1 MCAALRVCVGLLH
14 ACFWEQQ
21 KARDNADMDTL
32 RIATRKSPLA
42 LWQSEHVA
50 TQLRAAHP
58 GLNVELV
65 PMSTRGDEVLDRS
78 LAAIGGK
85 GLFLKELE
93 LAMQR
98 GEADC
103 AVHSLK
109 DVPMELEPGFA
120 LPAILRRADHADAFV
135 SNDHDDLAALPQ
147 GARVGTS
154 SLRRQAQLRARRPDL
169 QLLDLR
175 GNVNTRLAKLDA
187 GDYDAIVLAC
197 AGLQR
202 LGFDD
207 RIRSRLDAPDWL
219 PAPAQG
225 AIAVECRDDDAATQA
240 LFAVLDDAATR
251 TCVEAERAMNRALH
265 GSCHVPVAAYAHLDG
280 QHLYLAGLVGSAA
293 DGRIVRAHAPGRG
306 DMPEGLG
313 LEVAEKLL
321 AQGARALIDAHL

>member
-1 MCAALRVCVGLLH
+1 M
-14 ACFWEQQ
+14 
-21 KARDNADMDTL
+21 KTL

-50 TQLRAAHP
+50 AALQAAHP
-58 GLNVELV
+58 GLAVTLV

-98 GEADC
+98 GDADC

-109 DVPMELEPGFA
+109 DVPMELEAGFA
-120 LPAILRRADHADAFV
+120 LPAILARADYADAFV
-135 SNDHDDLAALPQ
+135 SNHHAGIDALPP
-147 GARVGTS
+147 GAIVGTS
-154 SLRRQAQLRARRPDL
+154 SLRRQAQLRALRPDL
-169 QLLDLR
+169 DLRDLR

-202 LGFDD
+202 LDFSD
-207 RIRSRLDAPDWL
+207 RIRVRLVAPQWL

-225 AIAVECRDDDAATQA
+225 AIAVECRDDDAATRA
-240 LFAVLDDAATR
+240 LCAALDHADTR

-265 GSCHVPVAAYAHLDG
+265 GSCHVPVAAYAQLDG
-280 QHLYLAGLVGSAA
+280 ARLTLHGLVGSAA
-293 DGRIVRAHAPGRG
+293 DGRAVRAEAHGRG
-306 DMPEGLG
+306 DAPDCLG
-313 LEVAEKLL
+313 IEVGQLLL
-321 AQGARALIDAHL
+321 AQGARELIGVIE

>member
-1 MCAALRVCVGLLH
+1 MTV
-14 ACFWEQQ
+14 
-21 KARDNADMDTL
+21 L

-50 TQLRAAHP
+50 ARLRAAHP
-58 GLNVELV
+58 GLDVELV

-120 LPAILRRADHADAFV
+120 LPAILEREDPADAFV
-135 SNDHDDLAALPQ
+135 SNDFADLDALPQ

-154 SLRRQAQLRARRPDL
+154 SLRRQAQLRALRPDL
-169 QLLDLR
+169 RLLDLR
-175 GNVNTRLAKLDA
+175 GNVNTRLAKLDG

-197 AGLQR
+197 AGLKR
-202 LGFDD
+202 LGFGE
-207 RIRSRLDAPDWL
+207 RIRARLDAPRWL

-225 AIAVECRDDDAATQA
+225 AIAVESREDDAELRT
-240 LFAVLDDAATR
+240 LLSVLEHADTR
-251 TCVEAERAMNRALH
+251 VRVEAERAMNRALH
-265 GSCHVPVAAYAHLDG
+265 GSCHVPVAAFARLDG
-280 QHLYLAGLVGSAA
+280 EHLSLAGLVGSAV
-293 DGRIVRAHAPGRG
+293 DGRIVRAEAKGRG
-306 DMPEGLG
+306 DAPECLG
-313 LEVAEKLL
+313 LEVAEALL
-321 AQGARALIDAHL
+321 AQGARELIDAAL

>member
-1 MCAALRVCVGLLH
+1 MT
-14 ACFWEQQ
+14 
-21 KARDNADMDTL
+21 TL

-42 LWQSEHVA
+42 LWQTEHVA
-50 TQLRAAHP
+50 DALRAAHP
-58 GLNVELV
+58 GLVVELV
-65 PMSTRGDEVLDRS
+65 PLSTRGDEVLDRS

-93 LAMQR
+93 IAMQR

-120 LPAILRRADHADAFV
+120 LPAVLERADPADAFV
-135 SNDHDDLAALPQ
+135 SNAFAHLDALPQ

-169 QLLDLR
+169 QLVDLR

-202 LGFDD
+202 LGLGD
-207 RIRSRLDAPDWL
+207 RIRARMVAPDWL

-225 AIAVECRDDDAATQA
+225 AIAIECRGGDTAVHA
-240 LFAVLDDAATR
+240 LVRVLDHASTR

-265 GSCHVPVAAYAHLDG
+265 GSCHVPVAAFAELQDG
-280 QHLYLAGLVGSAA
+280 RLRLAGLVGSVHDGHQLRAQDIGDAA
-293 DGRIVRAHAPGRG
+293 DPDA
-306 DMPEGLG
+306 LG
-313 LEVAEKLL
+313 QRVARSLL
-321 AQGARALIDAHL
+321 AQGAGALIAAEGKPDSGPFRS

>member
-1 MCAALRVCVGLLH
+1 MNR
-14 ACFWEQQ
+14 
-21 KARDNADMDTL
+21 L

-50 TQLRAAHP
+50 AALRAAHP
-58 GLNVELV
+58 GLEVELV

-98 GEADC
+98 GDADC

-109 DVPMELEPGFA
+109 DVPMELDPGFA
-120 LPAILRRADHADAFV
+120 LPAVLERGDYADAFV
-135 SNDHDDLAALPQ
+135 SNAYDGIDALPQ
-147 GARVGTS
+147 GAVVGTA

-169 QLLDLR
+169 VLRDVR
-175 GNVNTRLAKLDA
+175 GNVNTRLGKLDA
-187 GDYDAIVLAC
+187 GEYDALVLAC

-202 LGFDD
+202 LGFES
-207 RIRSRLDAPDWL
+207 RIRSRLQAPHWL

-225 AIAVECRDDDAATQA
+225 AIAIECRDDDAVTLA
-240 LFAVLDDAATR
+240 LCASLDHGPTR

-265 GSCHVPVAAYAHLDG
+265 GSCHVPVAAYARLDG
-280 QHLYLAGLVGSAA
+280 ACLALDGLVGSAR
-293 DGRIVRAHAPGRG
+293 DGRAVRAQDTRDATEPDALGRA
-306 DMPEGLG
+306 
-313 LEVAEKLL
+313 VAAALL
-321 AQGARALIDAHL
+321 AQGAGEFIAADGEPDTGAFRS

>member
-1 MCAALRVCVGLLH
+1 M
-14 ACFWEQQ
+14 
-21 KARDNADMDTL
+21 KTL

-50 TQLRAAHP
+50 ARLRRAHP
-58 GLNVELV
+58 GLVVELV

-120 LPAILRRADHADAFV
+120 LAAVLERADHADAFV
-135 SNDHDDLAALPQ
+135 GNGFDGIDALPR

-169 QLLDLR
+169 ELRDLR

-187 GDYDAIVLAC
+187 GEYEAIVLAC

-202 LGFDD
+202 LGFDA
-207 RIRSRLDAPDWL
+207 RIRARLDAPDWL

-225 AIAVECRDDDAATQA
+225 AIAIECRDDDAAARA
-240 LFAVLDDAATR
+240 LCGALDHPPTR
-251 TCVEAERAMNRALH
+251 ACTDAERAMNRALH
-265 GSCHVPVAAYAHLDG
+265 GSCHVPVAALALQDG
-280 QHLYLAGLVGSAA
+280 ARMRLAGLVGSAH
-293 DGRIVRAHAPGRG
+293 DGRIVRAQAEGDASAP
-306 DMPEGLG
+306 DALG
-313 LEVAEKLL
+313 LAVAEDLL
-321 AQGARALIDAHL
+321 RQGARALIDAAGA